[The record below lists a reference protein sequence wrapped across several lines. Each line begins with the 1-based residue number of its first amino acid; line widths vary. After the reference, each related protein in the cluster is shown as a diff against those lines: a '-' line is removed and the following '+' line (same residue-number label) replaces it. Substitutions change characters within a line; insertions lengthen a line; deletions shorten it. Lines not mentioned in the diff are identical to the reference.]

1 MDFKEM
7 LRKISLPLKTKEND
21 RNILKEEELYIEEV
35 QMLVFKYNYIIFIY
49 FYSIVK
55 KIIILFQS
63 VLKQKKKMLK
73 MQIMAKCLWKNMV
86 NKI

>member
-35 QMLVFKYNYIIFIY
+35 QMLVSKYNYIIFI
-49 FYSIVK
+49 FSIVK
-55 KIIILFQS
+55 KIIILFQL

-73 MQIMAKCLWKNMV
+73 MQIMAKCQWKNMV